1 MSEQRGPH
9 QPDDDGIDAE
19 DVVELFAGEG
29 PVEDPGD
36 VEDED
41 EGTSSPAP
49 DRTHRLPRSEAPG
62 R

>member
-36 VEDED
+36 VEEED
-41 EGTSSPAP
+41 EGTSSPAAETDAP
-49 DRTHRLPRSEAPG
+49 PPRREAVG

>member
-1 MSEQRGPH
+1 VSEQRSPH

-41 EGTSSPAP
+41 EGTSSPAS
-49 DRTHRLPRSEAPG
+49 DTDAPPPA
-62 R
+62 